1 MKVAVTPRG
10 TLKFQVFWVEKKKH
24 EIGLIGGTF
33 DRFHAGHMSLISAG
47 LANCE
52 KIQVW
57 ITNDNLARSKD
68 QRIQDWYDRESDLI
82 DATSEYSPRITT
94 HQLDDNSG
102 HPCNRPRHQQLYA
115 LLKQCR
121 LAWTS
126 TLSGKKMDF
135 PH

>member
-1 MKVAVTPRG
+1 MNQGTTPQSDRRPG
-10 TLKFQVFWVEKKKH
+10 VGQAPEQSSEGCRYAPGHTEISGVLGGEKKH

-68 QRIQDWYDRESDLI
+68 RAYPGLV
-82 DATSEYSPRITT
+82 
-94 HQLDDNSG
+94 
-102 HPCNRPRHQQLYA
+102 
-115 LLKQCR
+115 
-121 LAWTS
+121 
-126 TLSGKKMDF
+126 
-135 PH
+135 

>member
-68 QRIQDWYDRESDLI
+68 QRIQDLSLI
-82 DATSEYSPRITT
+82 HI
-94 HQLDDNSG
+94 
-102 HPCNRPRHQQLYA
+102 
-115 LLKQCR
+115 
-121 LAWTS
+121 
-126 TLSGKKMDF
+126 
-135 PH
+135 